1 MSTAIVHHRP
11 SGHLKRNGCNLG
23 AHSRA
28 RPPAGIARFR
38 EARWSSRPAFQPA
51 SLRWQWDAFSSPEKT
66 AMTKPSARFDP

>member
-23 AHSRA
+23 ATRVPGL
-28 RPPAGIARFR
+28 RLGIARFR